1 MKTLNKS
8 VLLAVL
14 LIPATQ
20 SFADQQEEMINYL
33 QSPIA
38 RTADVQHQTN
48 VEGSSVADQSKVM
61 IADLNTPY
69 LKSDVA
75 KSDKS
80 TVERKQ
86 TGVGKDAQFVMIQ
99 NLLTTRL

>member
-1 MKTLNKS
+1 MKMLNKN

-20 SFADQQEEMINYL
+20 VFADQQDEMINYL
-33 QSPIA
+33 QSPVA
-38 RTADVQHQTN
+38 RTAEVQHQAN

-69 LKSDVA
+69 LKSELVENG
-75 KSDKS
+75 KS
-80 TVERKQ
+80 TVENMQ
-86 TGVGKDAQFVMIQ
+86 QGEENDVQFAMIQ

>member
-8 VLLAVL
+8 MLLAVL

-20 SFADQQEEMINYL
+20 GFADQQEEMINYL
-33 QSPIA
+33 HSPA
-38 RTADVQHQTN
+38 TRTADVQHQAN
-48 VEGSSVADQSKVM
+48 AEGSSVADQSKVM
-61 IADLNTPY
+61 IADLNAPY

-75 KSDKS
+75 KADK
-80 TVERKQ
+80 TV
-86 TGVGKDAQFVMIQ
+86 VGSRQKRGESDAQFAMIQ

>member
-8 VLLAVL
+8 MLLAVL

-20 SFADQQEEMINYL
+20 GFADQQEEMINYL
-33 QSPIA
+33 HSPAA
-38 RTADVQHQTN
+38 RTADVQHQAN
-48 VEGSSVADQSKVM
+48 AEGSSVADQSKVM

-69 LKSDVA
+69 LKSDIVKA
-75 KSDKS
+75 DI
-80 TVERKQ
+80 KQ
-86 TGVGKDAQFVMIQ
+86 KGMGKDAQLVMIQ